1 MKLVKIFSNKKEFKE
16 IEFNEHFNI
25 IVGKKTKEANNEDNK
40 KKDSHNLGKT
50 SLVNLIDFLLLKRL
64 EGENIFKRHS
74 NLFKEH
80 IFYLEL
86 LLDNGKYL
94 LIKRGV
100 KKNTKISFAL
110 LEKKLEKLD
119 EKNIV
124 WEYTDLPYEKSK
136 KILNNI
142 YLNFDALKKYD
153 YRTYLRMIFLKD
165 KDSFSK
171 KLKSPHKGSD
181 FEWKNKLLYLF
192 GFDNRI
198 FEEKKELEE
207 KLEIL
212 KKESLRNI
220 TTIIDKKRSEI
231 LELEDS
237 VSEFEKNINLYND
250 YFFDKNVTEETV
262 KNISSEISKYNQKRY
277 NLSID
282 IEKISRALEEEI
294 NTIDLDQLENIFNE
308 VNLYFPEQLKKN
320 YEELIEFNK
329 IIFVEREEALKKKL
343 SKLSA
348 EHKEVNQ
355 MLEVLN
361 KQREKNI
368 KILNENE
375 FYKKKAKEIVELE
388 IQKEKLEKLKIELKE
403 LEKKLENITKK
414 TEIENKHNTIVS
426 ELKIEVSKENE
437 TYENIKKIFQKITK
451 KIFPERNGRIII
463 NLNNNN
469 NPEFDLYL
477 EDKFENRTAE
487 DDGGTYKGILMACFC
502 LSVASYYSQF
512 RYHKFLFQDGMLE
525 GGDNRKKE
533 LVIKTIKELCAKYD
547 LQYITTAIEDEINN
561 DEVKE
566 LLNEENIIAKLTDGN
581 NGSGTLF
588 GFEF

>member
-25 IVGKKTKEANNEDNK
+25 IVGKKTRETNDENNK

-50 SLVNLIDFLLLKRL
+50 SLVNLIDFLLLKRIN
-64 EGENIFKRHS
+64 EESIFKRHF

-86 LLDNGKYL
+86 LLDSGKYL
-94 LIKRGV
+94 LIKRSV
-100 KKNTKISFAL
+100 EKNSKISFAL
-110 LEKKLEKLD
+110 LESKLKELD
-119 EKNIV
+119 EEKIV
-124 WEYTDLPYEKSK
+124 WEHVDLPYEKAK
-136 KILNNI
+136 KLLNNV
-142 YLNFDALKKYD
+142 YLDFNVLKKYD

-171 KLKSPHKGSD
+171 KMKNPYKGSD

-192 GFDNRI
+192 GFDNHI

-207 KLEIL
+207 KLKVL
-212 KKESLRNI
+212 KKESPKNI
-220 TTIIDKKRSEI
+220 TTMIDKKRTEI
-231 LELEDS
+231 LEFEDNI
-237 VSEFEKNINLYND
+237 SELEKNIDVHND
-250 YFFDKNVTEETV
+250 YSFDKNVTEETV

-282 IEKISRALEEEI
+282 IEKISTALEEEI
-294 NTIDLDQLENIFNE
+294 NAIDLDQLENVFKE

-320 YEELIEFNK
+320 YKELIEFNK
-329 IIFVEREEALKKKL
+329 IIFVEREKALKNKL
-343 SKLSA
+343 SKLSN
-348 EHKEVNQ
+348 ESNEVNQ
-355 MLEVLN
+355 KLEFLN

-375 FYKKKAKEIVELE
+375 FYKKKAKEIIELE
-388 IQKEKLEKLKIELKE
+388 IQKEKLEKLKIELEE
-403 LEKKLENITKK
+403 LEKKLENITEK

-426 ELKIEVSKENE
+426 KLKIEVSRDNE
-437 TYENIKKIFQKITK
+437 TYNDIKKIFQKITK

-463 NLNNNN
+463 NLNKEN

-477 EDKFENRTAE
+477 EDKLENRTSE

-502 LSVASYYSQF
+502 LSIASYYSRF
-512 RYHKFLFQDGMLE
+512 NYHKFLFQDGMLE
-525 GGDNRKKE
+525 GGDNRKKKLLIE
-533 LVIKTIKELCAKYD
+533 LIKELCVEYD
-547 LQYITTAIEDEINN
+547 LQYITTAIEDEINDN
-561 DEVKE
+561 EVKK
-566 LLNEENIIAKLTDGN
+566 LLDKENIIAKLTDED
-581 NGSGTLF
+581 NGKGTLF
-588 GFEF
+588 GFQF

>member
-1 MKLVKIFSNKKEFKE
+1 
-16 IEFNEHFNI
+16 
-25 IVGKKTKEANNEDNK
+25 
-40 KKDSHNLGKT
+40 
-50 SLVNLIDFLLLKRL
+50 
-64 EGENIFKRHS
+64 
-74 NLFKEH
+74 
-80 IFYLEL
+80 
-86 LLDNGKYL
+86 
-94 LIKRGV
+94 
-100 KKNTKISFAL
+100 
-110 LEKKLEKLD
+110 
-119 EKNIV
+119 
-124 WEYTDLPYEKSK
+124 
-136 KILNNI
+136 
-142 YLNFDALKKYD
+142 
-153 YRTYLRMIFLKD
+153 
-165 KDSFSK
+165 
-171 KLKSPHKGSD
+171 
-181 FEWKNKLLYLF
+181 
-192 GFDNRI
+192 
-198 FEEKKELEE
+198 
-207 KLEIL
+207 
-212 KKESLRNI
+212 
-220 TTIIDKKRSEI
+220 
-231 LELEDS
+231 
-237 VSEFEKNINLYND
+237 
-250 YFFDKNVTEETV
+250 
-262 KNISSEISKYNQKRY
+262 
-277 NLSID
+277 
-282 IEKISRALEEEI
+282 
-294 NTIDLDQLENIFNE
+294 
-308 VNLYFPEQLKKN
+308 
-320 YEELIEFNK
+320 
-329 IIFVEREEALKKKL
+329 
-343 SKLSA
+343 
-348 EHKEVNQ
+348 

-414 TEIENKHNTIVS
+414 TEIENNHNTIVS

-533 LVIKTIKELCAKYD
+533 LVIKTIKDLCTKYD

-566 LLNEENIIAKLTDGN
+566 LLNEENIIAKLTDGD